1 MSIDT
6 LEEILKPWE
15 DEIVSEYGTGINDD
29 KKPQFIAIEQA
40 KQAINLYIEE
50 RVKEAEK
57 ANLDALYWMYIQYCS
72 GGHDFM
78 GAGETASEI
87 LENAGYITVD
97 GAGRII
103 KDNDDSQ
110 ERAAGLDK

>member
-1 MSIDT
+1 
-6 LEEILKPWE
+6 
-15 DEIVSEYGTGINDD
+15 
-29 KKPQFIAIEQA
+29 
-40 KQAINLYIEE
+40 
-50 RVKEAEK
+50 
-57 ANLDALYWMYIQYCS
+57 MYIQYCS